1 MIYMDTL
8 QGTKSCTNLVKC
20 FMSIFVKETFV
31 GRIGGDEFV
40 VFMRKNGSRE
50 VAVSRIESLIKK
62 VEELSF
68 TEMNGKN
75 ITISAGMAFA
85 PEHGTGY
92 LDLYKNADTALY
104 KTKQNGRD
112 GYNIYEEVK
121 KIKDKGER
129 KRLCLLE

>member
-1 MIYMDTL
+1 MYYITL
-8 QGTKSCTNLVKC
+8 THQFQLSAERT
-20 FMSIFVKETFV
+20 
-31 GRIGGDEFV
+31 
-40 VFMRKNGSRE
+40 
-50 VAVSRIESLIKK
+50 
-62 VEELSF
+62 ELSF

-112 GYNIYEEVK
+112 GYNIYEE
-121 KIKDKGER
+121 E
-129 KRLCLLE
+129 KR

>member
-1 MIYMDTL
+1 
-8 QGTKSCTNLVKC
+8 
-20 FMSIFVKETFV
+20 
-31 GRIGGDEFV
+31 
-40 VFMRKNGSRE
+40 
-50 VAVSRIESLIKK
+50 
-62 VEELSF
+62 
-68 TEMNGKN
+68 MNGKN

-112 GYNIYEEVK
+112 GIIFTK
-121 KIKDKGER
+121 KKKDKDKGER

>member
-1 MIYMDTL
+1 MSRGLGDVYKR
-8 QGTKSCTNLVKC
+8 QGD
-20 FMSIFVKETFV
+20 IV

-40 VFMRKNGSRE
+40 VFMRKTDSRE

-62 VEELSF
+62 VKELTF
-68 TEMNGKN
+68 PEMNGKN

-112 GYNIYEEVK
+112 GYNIYEE
-121 KIKDKGER
+121 E
-129 KRLCLLE
+129 KR

>member
-1 MIYMDTL
+1 MAGLVVMNFVSIYEENG
-8 QGTKSCTNLVKC
+8 QQRSCC
-20 FMSIFVKETFV
+20 
-31 GRIGGDEFV
+31 
-40 VFMRKNGSRE
+40 
-50 VAVSRIESLIKK
+50 SRIESLIKK

-68 TEMNGKN
+68 MEMNGKN

-104 KTKQNGRD
+104 RTKQNGRD
-112 GYNIYEEVK
+112 GYNIYEEEK
-121 KIKDKGER
+121 DKDKGER